1 MKKKNK
7 LYTANKWNKPLFA
20 QGIDREHQNVFD
32 GFFSSTLDTSL
43 SEPGLL
49 SGNSSGLDYHVPQ
62 LFKPNVTM
70 PTDWSDGLQ
79 SKLAVQNSQNLV
91 NGFGTEAAKNNPF
104 SSFKGSAGNKA
115 AVGQALTGIGLEMTG
130 LIGRSEKNPRGLY
143 DAMDPVHYLA
153 GGRESAVGNGLSDA
167 GVGLFKTSA
176 MSGNGLGMLAGA
188 GLKVIGGLTNAAF
201 GVKWNKD
208 TIKGIENHT
217 NAMRTNAE
225 GVTGATTSDDFLSRT
240 ANLSTAGLNFNKG
253 DIGKDGWFTN
263 KVGKKYNA
271 LKSAQAAAQAY
282 ASHALT
288 TGAKNVDSNLD
299 DSVFTNFAAF
309 GGPLSITDN
318 NNNMGAIDYNF
329 MSDYLTSKNKS
340 AEAKNKIPTNIFGSL
355 ASTPL
360 FALGGGI
367 HIKKSHRGLFTKEA
381 KEHGMGVQEFASHVL
396 ANKDKYSPEVVKR
409 ANFARNATKFALGG
423 DMQTNGSDFSDG
435 LQVISA
441 GGSHE
446 SNPYDGVQLGTDSQG
461 KPNLVEEGETIFDD
475 YVFSKRI
482 KADNQTKKKFHVGKN
497 ADISYADLS
506 KKLEKESAERPNDA
520 ISQAGLEKQ
529 MHDLADEQERQKSE
543 MQSKKAQEVFASLPP
558 EQQRAIMQQVAMEEQ
573 QAQQQQMEQPTD
585 EVPQQAEQQS
595 INEQM
600 MQQPV
605 EQPIAE
611 EPQMNACGGKINKY
625 DKGGD
630 MKKKIYNALG
640 LYTDSDFNK
649 WAADKKV
656 DKITDWENILKN
668 KQFIEALNDANPVI
682 ADAITNGYDF
692 GNYTPSVNK
701 RYDLSGF
708 SKVLDDYKTS
718 KVPGNTNG
726 NYAID
731 KNFNY
736 GKHKNIKELETDPNY
751 KAYTDYMLGVIDRAK
766 GIRYKPNSDDY
777 SYKNIEWEDPNKKL
791 SEDDYNALLTLADT
805 ANGTS
810 INPNGTP
817 VALFSD
823 SDGYTSLADN
833 AGDIFK
839 KLRYDGKAGRFH
851 LTPTLTDRS
860 NQVINKVVNDDGS
873 IEEIYGNVPKD
884 WTRTGNYSWQDDKS
898 DYTYNYY
905 KRPVVSTDGTD
916 NNGDNQE
923 EITPRHKNEK
933 LRYAGLFGPLVG
945 LGMQAMGIGKPD
957 YSRMDAAVEAASG
970 SPALASYKTI
980 GNYLTYNPMD
990 IWYEKNRMDANSR
1003 ATDRAILNNA
1013 SPIGTKM
1020 AGLLANGYNSLIA
1033 DGDLYR
1039 KALEYNDAKRQKV
1052 AEFNRGTDMYNADA
1066 FTKTSATNAEIANR
1080 QRQFRA
1086 QMQMDAARQRMA
1098 ADAAWN
1104 QGIYGNVSGLFK
1116 GISDLG
1122 RENAQH
1128 NMIADMAADG
1138 IFGVMTPKSNT
1149 GKRVVTTKKS
1159 CGGKIKRKRGLTV

>member
-7 LYTANKWNKPLFA
+7 LYTANKWNQSLFVN
-20 QGIDREHQNVFD
+20 NVFD
-32 GFFSSTLDTSL
+32 EGGGIDIQGIGGSVLGDPTKIDLGKKSAMKTPSQ
-43 SEPGLL
+43 GLGL
-49 SGNSSGLDYHVPQ
+49 GIGNIAKSGIGI
-62 LFKPNVTM
+62 
-70 PTDWSDGLQ
+70 
-79 SKLAVQNSQNLV
+79 
-91 NGFGTEAAKNNPF
+91 
-104 SSFKGSAGNKA
+104 AGNV
-115 AVGQALTGIGLEMTG
+115 VG
-130 LIGRSEKNPRGLY
+130 
-143 DAMDPVHYLA
+143 
-153 GGRESAVGNGLSDA
+153 AVGNKLISGGLNSSVGNGIA
-167 GVGLFKTSA
+167 NIGGAIGGAVSTINPVVGGIVSAASGIIGGGVNALFGTKVNQAKLNAANEGTNYLNSFKSNSSSFDEIQGPNAVAKVQNAYKGGLFRKGKA
-176 MSGNGLGMLAGA
+176 RRQ
-188 GLKVIGGLTNAAF
+188 NAALRA
-201 GVKWNKD
+201 D
-208 TIKGIENHT
+208 
-217 NAMRTNAE
+217 R
-225 GVTGATTSDDFLSRT
+225 
-240 ANLSTAGLNFNKG
+240 
-253 DIGKDGWFTN
+253 
-263 KVGKKYNA
+263 
-271 LKSAQAAAQAY
+271 AQAGSWANR
-282 ASHALT
+282 S
-288 TGAKNVDSNLD
+288 VDNNIDNIADTQMDNLLA
-299 DSVFTNFAAF
+299 NYAAF
-309 GGPLSITDN
+309 GGPLGGLPSQGT
-318 NNNMGAIDYNF
+318 GAIDYNF
-329 MSDYLTSKNKS
+329 MSDYLIAKNKS
-340 AEAKNKIPTNIFGSL
+340 AEAKNKISANVFGNL
-355 ASTPL
+355 PVTPL
-360 FALGGGI
+360 STFALGGGI

-423 DMQTNGSDFSDG
+423 DMQTNGSDFSNG
-435 LQVISA
+435 LLHIDA

-446 SNPYDGVQLGTDSQG
+446 SSPYDGVQLGIDAQG
-461 KPNLVEEGETIFDD
+461 NPNLVEEGETIFDD

-482 KADNQTKKKFHVGKN
+482 KADAQTKKRFHVGKN
-497 ADISYADLS
+497 ANISYADLS
-506 KKLEKESAERPNDA
+506 KKLEKESAERPNDS

-543 MQSKKAQEVFASLPP
+543 MQSKKAQEIFVSLPP
-558 EQQRAIMQQVAMEEQ
+558 EQQRAIMLQVAMEEQ
-573 QAQQQQMEQPTD
+573 QAQQQQMEQPTE

-595 INEQM
+595 ANEQM

-605 EQPIAE
+605 EQPMAE
-611 EPQMNACGGKINKY
+611 EPQVNACGGKINKY

-630 MKKKIYNALG
+630 MKKKIYNVLG
-640 LYTDSDFNK
+640 LYTDSDFDK

-668 KQFIEALNDANPVI
+668 KQFIDALNGVNPAI

-692 GNYTPSVNK
+692 GNYIPSVNK

-708 SKVLDDYKTS
+708 SKVLDDYKAS

-736 GKHKNIKELETDPNY
+736 GKYKNIKELETDPNY

-766 GIRYKPNSDDY
+766 GIRYKSNSDDY
-777 SYKNIEWEDPNKKL
+777 SYKNIEWEDPSKKL

-810 INPNGTP
+810 TNPDGTP

-884 WTRTGNYSWQDDKS
+884 WTSAGNYSWQDDKS
-898 DYTYNYY
+898 NYTYNYY

-916 NNGDNQE
+916 NNEDNRE
-923 EITPRHKNEK
+923 EITPKHKNEK

-970 SPALASYKTI
+970 APALASYKPI

-990 IWYEKNRMDANSR
+990 IWYEQNRMDANSR

-1020 AGLLANGYNSLIA
+1020 AGLLANGYNSQIA

-1080 QRQFRA
+1080 QRQFKV

-1149 GKRVVTTKKS
+1149 GRKVVTTKKS
-1159 CGGKIKRKRGLTV
+1159 CGGKIKRKRGLTF

>member
-7 LYTANKWNKPLFA
+7 LYTVNKWNQPLFVDNVFA
-20 QGIDREHQNVFD
+20 DGGGIDIQGI
-32 GFFSSTLDTSL
+32 GGSIL
-43 SEPGLL
+43 
-49 SGNSSGLDYHVPQ
+49 GN
-62 LFKPNVTM
+62 
-70 PTDWSDGLQ
+70 PT
-79 SKLAVQNSQNLV
+79 K
-91 NGFGTEAAKNNPF
+91 
-104 SSFKGSAGNKA
+104 
-115 AVGQALTGIGLEMTG
+115 I
-130 LIGRSEKNPRGLY
+130 
-143 DAMDPVHYLA
+143 
-153 GGRESAVGNGLSDA
+153 
-167 GVGLFKTSA
+167 
-176 MSGNGLGMLAGA
+176 
-188 GLKVIGGLTNAAF
+188 
-201 GVKWNKD
+201 
-208 TIKGIENHT
+208 
-217 NAMRTNAE
+217 
-225 GVTGATTSDDFLSRT
+225 
-240 ANLSTAGLNFNKG
+240 
-253 DIGKDGWFTN
+253 DIGKINAMKTPSQGLGLGIRNIAKSGIGAIGSD
-263 KVGKKYNA
+263 VGTIGSKLISGGLSSGAGNAISNIGGTVGGAISTINPVVGGIVSAASGIIGGGINA
-271 LKSAQAAAQAY
+271 LFGMKTDQKKLNAANEGTNYLNNFTSNASSFDEIQGPNAVAGVQNAY
-282 ASHALT
+282 KGGLFRKGKARRKNAALRAERT
-288 TGAKNVDSNLD
+288 TAESWANRSVDNNIDNIADTQMDNLLA
-299 DSVFTNFAAF
+299 NYAAF
-309 GGPLSITDN
+309 GGPLGGLQGT
-318 NNNMGAIDYNF
+318 GAIDYGF
-329 MSDYLTSKNKS
+329 MSDYLVAKNKS
-340 AEAKNKIPTNIFGSL
+340 AEAKNKISTNVFGNL
-355 ASTPL
+355 PVTPL
-360 FALGGGI
+360 STFALGGGI

-423 DMQTNGSDFSDG
+423 DMQTNGSDFSNG
-435 LQVISA
+435 LMHINA
-441 GGSHE
+441 GLSHE
-446 SNPYDGVQLGTDSQG
+446 DNPYDGVQLGTDAQG

-482 KADNQTKKKFHVGKN
+482 KADAKTKKKFHIGKN
-497 ADISYADLS
+497 TDISYADLS

-543 MQSKKAQEVFASLPP
+543 IQSKKAQEVFASLPP

-573 QAQQQQMEQPTD
+573 QEQQQQMEQPTD

-595 INEQM
+595 ANEQM

-611 EPQMNACGGKINKY
+611 EPQVNAYGGKINKY

-640 LYTDSDFNK
+640 LHTDSDFDK
-649 WAADKKV
+649 WALEQKV
-656 DKITDWENILKN
+656 NRITDWENILKN
-668 KQFIEALNDANPVI
+668 KQFMDALSGVNPVLS
-682 ADAITNGYDF
+682 DAISRGYDF
-692 GNYTPSVNK
+692 GTYVPKANNKLTFDFTHGGWGKEDYDAWNGSTDAAWKEAVKKGLVKKGMNSEEIGKALSQTDAYKRGSDWLKADENNRLNYLQQILNSQDAPQAARDYAAKYVDANGWLKDAK
-701 RYDLSGF
+701 R
-708 SKVLDDYKTS
+708 DYQT
-718 KVPGNTNG
+718 
-726 NYAID
+726 I
-731 KNFNY
+731 F
-736 GKHKNIKELETDPNY
+736 
-751 KAYTDYMLGVIDRAK
+751 
-766 GIRYKPNSDDY
+766 
-777 SYKNIEWEDPNKKL
+777 EDPN
-791 SEDDYNALLTLADT
+791 
-805 ANGTS
+805 GTGVR
-810 INPNGTP
+810 NTHPGTYWKTP
-817 VALFSD
+817 EE
-823 SDGYTSLADN
+823 
-833 AGDIFK
+833 I
-839 KLRYDGKAGRFH
+839 LRGKQIG
-851 LTPTLTDRS
+851 
-860 NQVINKVVNDDGS
+860 NYVVNDDGS

-884 WTRTGNYSWQDDKS
+884 WTSAGNYSWQDDKS

-905 KRPVVSTDGTD
+905 KRPVVSIDGTD

-923 EITPRHKNEK
+923 EITPKHKNEK

-970 SPALASYKTI
+970 SPILASYKPI
-980 GNYLTYNPMD
+980 GNYLTYTPMD
-990 IWYEKNRMDANSR
+990 IWYEQNRMDANSR

-1020 AGLLANGYNSLIA
+1020 AGLLANGYNSQIA

-1052 AEFNRGTDMYNADA
+1052 AEFNRGTDQWNSEA
-1066 FTKTSATNAEIANR
+1066 FNKTSLANAEIANR

-1159 CGGKIKRKRGLTV
+1159 CGGKIKRKRGLTF

>member
-7 LYTANKWNKPLFA
+7 LYTANKWNKSLFA

-32 GFFSSTLDTSL
+32 GLFSSTLDTSL
-43 SEPGLL
+43 SKPGLL
-49 SGNSSGLDYHVPQ
+49 SGNSSGLNIQAPQ
-62 LFKPNVTM
+62 LSKPNISM
-70 PTDWSDGLQ
+70 PIDWSDSLQ
-79 SKLAVQNSQNLV
+79 RKLAVQNSQNLV
-91 NGFGTEAAKNNPF
+91 NGFGTEATKNN
-104 SSFKGSAGNKA
+104 SFKSFLKGGLGDKVDKA

-130 LIGRSEKNPRGLY
+130 LIGRSEKNPRGLW
-143 DAMDPVHYLA
+143 DAADPVHYIA

-208 TIKGIENHT
+208 TINGIENHT

-225 GVTGATTSDDFLSRT
+225 GVTGATTSDDFLNKT
-240 ANLSTAGLNFNKG
+240 ANLSTAALNFSKG
-253 DIGKDGWFTN
+253 DIGKDGWFTH

-271 LKSAQAAAQAY
+271 LKNAQATAQAY
-282 ASHALT
+282 ANHAIT
-288 TGAKNVDSNLD
+288 TGAENVDKNLD

-309 GGPLSITDN
+309 GGLLSITDN

-340 AEAKNKIPTNIFGSL
+340 AEVKNKIPTNIFGSL

-409 ANFARNATKFALGG
+409 ANFARNSTKFALGG
-423 DMQTNGSDFSDG
+423 DMQTNGSDFSNG
-435 LQVISA
+435 LMHIDA

-446 SNPYDGVQLGTDSQG
+446 SSPYDGVQLGTDAQG

-482 KADNQTKKKFHVGKN
+482 KADAQTKKRFHVGKN

-529 MHDLADEQERQKSE
+529 MRDLADEQERQKSE
-543 MQSKKAQEVFASLPP
+543 MQTKEALEVFASLPP
-558 EQQRAIMQQVAMEEQ
+558 DQQRAIMQQVAMEEQ
-573 QAQQQQMEQPTD
+573 QAQQQQMEQSTE

-595 INEQM
+595 VNEQM
-600 MQQPV
+600 VQQPV

-640 LYTDSDFNK
+640 LYTDSDFDK
-649 WAADKKV
+649 WAYDKKV
-656 DKITDWENILKN
+656 DRITDWENILKN
-668 KQFIEALNDANPVI
+668 KQFMSALSGVNPI
-682 ADAITNGYDF
+682 LYDAISKGYDF
-692 GNYTPSVNK
+692 GTYVPKENNKLTFDFTHGGWGKEDYDAWNGSTDAAWREAVKKGLVKKGMNSEEIGKALSQTDAYRRGSDWLKADESNRLNYLQQILNSQDAPQAARDYAAKYVDANGWLKDAK
-701 RYDLSGF
+701 R
-708 SKVLDDYKTS
+708 DYQT
-718 KVPGNTNG
+718 V
-726 NYAID
+726 
-731 KNFNY
+731 F
-736 GKHKNIKELETDPNY
+736 
-751 KAYTDYMLGVIDRAK
+751 
-766 GIRYKPNSDDY
+766 
-777 SYKNIEWEDPNKKL
+777 EDPN
-791 SEDDYNALLTLADT
+791 
-805 ANGTS
+805 GTGVR
-810 INPNGTP
+810 NTHPGTYWKTPNE
-817 VALFSD
+817 
-823 SDGYTSLADN
+823 
-833 AGDIFK
+833 I
-839 KLRYDGKAGRFH
+839 LRGKQTG
-851 LTPTLTDRS
+851 
-860 NQVINKVVNDDGS
+860 NYVVNDDGS

-884 WTRTGNYSWQDDKS
+884 WTSAGNYSWQDDKS

-905 KRPVVSTDGTD
+905 KRPVASTNATD
-916 NNGDNQE
+916 NNGDDQE
-923 EITPRHKNEK
+923 GIVPKHKNEK

-957 YSRMDAAVEAASG
+957 YSRIDAAVEAASG
-970 SPALASYKTI
+970 SPALASYNPI

-990 IWYEKNRMDANSR
+990 IWYEQNRMDANSR

-1020 AGLLANGYNSLIA
+1020 AGLLANGYNNQIA
-1033 DGDLYR
+1033 DGELYR
-1039 KALEYNDAKRQKV
+1039 KALEYNDAKRQRV

-1080 QRQFRA
+1080 QKQFKA

-1159 CGGKIKRKRGLTV
+1159 CGGKIKRKRGLTF

>member
-7 LYTANKWNKPLFA
+7 LYTVNKWNQPLFVDNVFA
-20 QGIDREHQNVFD
+20 DGGGIDIQGI
-32 GFFSSTLDTSL
+32 GGSIL
-43 SEPGLL
+43 
-49 SGNSSGLDYHVPQ
+49 GN
-62 LFKPNVTM
+62 
-70 PTDWSDGLQ
+70 PT
-79 SKLAVQNSQNLV
+79 K
-91 NGFGTEAAKNNPF
+91 
-104 SSFKGSAGNKA
+104 
-115 AVGQALTGIGLEMTG
+115 I
-130 LIGRSEKNPRGLY
+130 
-143 DAMDPVHYLA
+143 
-153 GGRESAVGNGLSDA
+153 
-167 GVGLFKTSA
+167 
-176 MSGNGLGMLAGA
+176 
-188 GLKVIGGLTNAAF
+188 
-201 GVKWNKD
+201 
-208 TIKGIENHT
+208 
-217 NAMRTNAE
+217 
-225 GVTGATTSDDFLSRT
+225 
-240 ANLSTAGLNFNKG
+240 
-253 DIGKDGWFTN
+253 DIGKINAMKTPSQGLGLGIRNITKSGIGAIGSD
-263 KVGKKYNA
+263 VGTIGSKLISGGLSSGAGNAISNIGGTVGGAISTINPVVGGIVSAASGIIGGGINA
-271 LKSAQAAAQAY
+271 LFGMKTDQKKLNAANEGTNYLNNFTSNASSFDEIQGPSAVAGVQNAYKGGLFRKGKARRKNAALRAER
-282 ASHALT
+282 T
-288 TGAKNVDSNLD
+288 TAESWANRSVDNNIDNIADTQMDNLLA
-299 DSVFTNFAAF
+299 NYAAF
-309 GGPLSITDN
+309 GGPLGGLQGT
-318 NNNMGAIDYNF
+318 GAIDYGF
-329 MSDYLTSKNKS
+329 MSDYLVAKNKS
-340 AEAKNKIPTNIFGSL
+340 AEAKNKISTNVFGNL
-355 ASTPL
+355 PVTPL
-360 FALGGGI
+360 STFALGGGI

-409 ANFARNATKFALGG
+409 ANFARNATKFVLGG

-446 SNPYDGVQLGTDSQG
+446 SNPYDGVQLGIDAQG

-482 KADNQTKKKFHVGKN
+482 KADAQTKKKFHVGKN
-497 ADISYADLS
+497 TDISYADLS

-558 EQQRAIMQQVAMEEQ
+558 EQQKAIMQQVAMEEQ
-573 QAQQQQMEQPTD
+573 QAQQQQIEQPTD

-595 INEQM
+595 VNEQM
-600 MQQPV
+600 VQQPV
-605 EQPIAE
+605 KQTTE

-630 MKKKIYNALG
+630 MKKKIYSALG
-640 LYTDSDFNK
+640 LYTDSDFDK
-649 WAADKKV
+649 WAYDKKV
-656 DKITDWENILKN
+656 DRITDWENILKN
-668 KQFIEALNDANPVI
+668 KQFMNALNGVNPAI

-708 SKVLDDYKTS
+708 SKILDDYKAS

-736 GKHKNIKELETDPNY
+736 GKHKNIKELETDSNY
-751 KAYTDYMLGVIDRAK
+751 KAYTDYMLGVINRAK
-766 GIRYKPNSDDY
+766 GIRYKSNSDDY

-791 SEDDYNALLTLADT
+791 SEDDYNALLALADT

-810 INPNGTP
+810 INPDGTP

-860 NQVINKVVNDDGS
+860 NQVVNKVVNDDGS

-884 WTRTGNYSWQDDKS
+884 WTSAGNYSWQDDKS

-905 KRPVVSTDGTD
+905 KRPVVSIDGTD

-923 EITPRHKNEK
+923 EITPKHKNEK

-970 SPALASYKTI
+970 SPILASYKPI
-980 GNYLTYNPMD
+980 GNYLTYTPMD
-990 IWYEKNRMDANSR
+990 IWYEQNRMDANSR

-1020 AGLLANGYNSLIA
+1020 AGLLANGYNSQIA

-1159 CGGKIKRKRGLTV
+1159 CGGKIKRKRGLTF

>member
-43 SEPGLL
+43 SKPGIL
-49 SGNSSGLDYHVPQ
+49 SQSSSGLDYQTPQ
-62 LFKPNVTM
+62 LSKPNVTM
-70 PTDWSDGLQ
+70 PTDWSNDLQ
-79 SKLAVQNSQNLV
+79 NKLAVQNSQNLV
-91 NGFGTEAAKNNPF
+91 NGFGAETAKNNPF
-104 SSFKGSAGNKA
+104 SSFTGKAGSKA
-115 AVGQALTGIGLEMTG
+115 AVGQALTGVGLEMTG

-208 TIKGIENHT
+208 TINGIENHT

-225 GVTGATTSDDFLSRT
+225 GVTGATTSDDFLSKT
-240 ANLSTAGLNFNKG
+240 ANLSTAGLNFSKG

-282 ASHALT
+282 ANHALT

-340 AEAKNKIPTNIFGSL
+340 AEVKNKIPTNIFGSL

-409 ANFARNATKFALGG
+409 ANFARNSTKFALGG

-435 LQVISA
+435 LLYIDA

-446 SNPYDGVQLGTDSQG
+446 SSPYDGVQLGTDAQG

-482 KADNQTKKKFHVGKN
+482 KADAQTKKKFHVGKN

-529 MHDLADEQERQKSE
+529 MHDLANEQERQKSE
-543 MQSKKAQEVFASLPP
+543 MQSKKVQEVFASLPP

-595 INEQM
+595 ANGQM

-625 DKGGD
+625 DKGGN

-640 LYTDSDFNK
+640 LYTDSDFDK

-656 DKITDWENILKN
+656 DRITDWENILKN
-668 KQFIEALNDANPVI
+668 KQFIDALNGVNPAI

-692 GNYTPSVNK
+692 GNYIPSVNK

-708 SKVLDDYKTS
+708 SKVLDDYKAS

-766 GIRYKPNSDDY
+766 GIRYKSNSDDY

-791 SEDDYNALLTLADT
+791 SEDDYNVLLTLADT

-810 INPNGTP
+810 INPDGTP

-823 SDGYTSLADN
+823 SDGYTSLVDN

-860 NQVINKVVNDDGS
+860 NQVVNKVVNDDGS
-873 IEEIYGNVPKD
+873 IEDIYGNVPKD

-905 KRPVVSTDGTD
+905 KRPVVSADGTD

-923 EITPRHKNEK
+923 EITPKHKNEK

-957 YSRMDAAVEAASG
+957 YSRMDVAVEAASG
-970 SPALASYKTI
+970 SPALASYKPI
-980 GNYLTYNPMD
+980 GNYLNYNPMD
-990 IWYEKNRMDANSR
+990 IWYEQNRMDANSR

-1020 AGLLANGYNSLIA
+1020 AGLLANSYNSQIA

-1052 AEFNRGTDMYNADA
+1052 AEFNRGTDQWNSEAFNKTSLANAD
-1066 FTKTSATNAEIANR
+1066 TINRDKQYRSSLTMNAASQRLASDAN
-1080 QRQFRA
+1080 
-1086 QMQMDAARQRMA
+1086 
-1098 ADAAWN
+1098 WYSS
-1104 QGIYGNVSGLFK
+1104 IYGNVNNAFK
-1116 GISDLG
+1116 GLSDYG
-1122 RENAQH
+1122 RENAQF
-1128 NMIADMAADG
+1128 NLISDMANSG
-1138 IFGVMTPKSNT
+1138 MFGVMSPDSPL
-1149 GKRVVTTKKS
+1149 GKRVIRRKK
-1159 CGGKIKRKRGLTV
+1159 K

>member
-43 SEPGLL
+43 SKPGIL
-49 SGNSSGLDYHVPQ
+49 SKGTSGLDYQVPQ
-62 LFKPNVTM
+62 LSKPNITL

-79 SKLAVQNSQNLV
+79 NKLAVQNSQNLV
-91 NGFGTEAAKNNPF
+91 NGFGSEAAKNNPF
-104 SSFKGSAGNKA
+104 SSFLKGIKGDKA
-115 AVGQALTGIGLEMTG
+115 AVGQALTGVGLEMTG
-130 LIGRSEKNPRGLY
+130 LIGRSERNKRGLY
-143 DAMDPVHYLA
+143 DVVDPVHQLA
-153 GGRESAVGNGLSDA
+153 GGRESEVGSALGDA
-167 GVGLFKTSA
+167 GVSLFKSSA
-176 MSGNGLGMLAGA
+176 MSGNGYGMLAGA
-188 GLKVIGGLTNAAF
+188 GLKVIGGLTDAAF

-208 TIKGIENHT
+208 TINGIENHT

-225 GVTGATTSDDFLSRT
+225 GVTGATTSDDFLNKT
-240 ANLSTAGLNFNKG
+240 ANLSTTGLNFNKG

-263 KVGKKYNA
+263 KVGRKYNA
-271 LKSAQAAAQAY
+271 LKNAQAAAQAY

-396 ANKDKYSPEVVKR
+396 ANKDKYSSEVVKR
-409 ANFARNATKFALGG
+409 ANFARNAAKFALGG
-423 DMQTNGSDFSDG
+423 DMQTNGSDFSNG
-435 LQVISA
+435 LMHIDA

-446 SNPYDGVQLGTDSQG
+446 SSPYDGVQLGTDAQG

-482 KADNQTKKKFHVGKN
+482 KADTKTKKKFHVGKN

-573 QAQQQQMEQPTD
+573 QVQQQQMEQPTE
-585 EVPQQAEQQS
+585 EVPQHAEQQGV
-595 INEQM
+595 NEQT

-605 EQPIAE
+605 EQPITE

-640 LYTDSDFNK
+640 LYTDSDFDK
-649 WAADKKV
+649 WALNQKV

-668 KQFIEALNDANPVI
+668 KQFMTALSNVNPI
-682 ADAITNGYDF
+682 LSDAISRGYDF
-692 GNYTPSVNK
+692 GTYVPKVNNKLTFDFTHGGWGKEDYDAWNGSTDAAWKEAVNK
-701 RYDLSGF
+701 DLVKKGMNSEEIGKAL
-708 SKVLDDYKTS
+708 SQTDAYRRGSDWLKADENNRLTYLQQILNSQDAPQAARDYAAKY
-718 KVPGNTNG
+718 VDANG
-726 NYAID
+726 WLKDA
-731 KNFNY
+731 KR
-736 GKHKNIKELETDPNY
+736 
-751 KAYTDYMLGVIDRAK
+751 DYQTIF
-766 GIRYKPNSDDY
+766 
-777 SYKNIEWEDPNKKL
+777 EDPN
-791 SEDDYNALLTLADT
+791 
-805 ANGTS
+805 GTGVR
-810 INPNGTP
+810 NTHPGTYWKTPNE
-817 VALFSD
+817 
-823 SDGYTSLADN
+823 
-833 AGDIFK
+833 I
-839 KLRYDGKAGRFH
+839 LRGKQTG
-851 LTPTLTDRS
+851 
-860 NQVINKVVNDDGS
+860 NYVVNDDGS

-884 WTRTGNYSWQDDKS
+884 WTSAGNYSWQDDKS

-905 KRPVVSTDGTD
+905 KRPVASTDVTD

-923 EITPRHKNEK
+923 KIVPKHKNEK
-933 LRYAGLFGPLVG
+933 LRYAGLLGPLVG

-970 SPALASYKTI
+970 SPALASYKPI

-990 IWYEKNRMDANSR
+990 IWYEQNRMDTNSR

-1020 AGLLANGYNSLIA
+1020 AGLLANGYNSQIA

-1052 AEFNRGTDMYNADA
+1052 AEFNRGTDQWNADA
-1066 FTKTSATNAEIANR
+1066 FNRTSATNAEIANR
-1080 QRQFRA
+1080 QRQFKA

-1149 GKRVVTTKKS
+1149 GRRVVTTKKS
-1159 CGGKIKRKRGLTV
+1159 CGGKIKRKRGLTF

>member
-7 LYTANKWNKPLFA
+7 LYTANKWNQPLFA
-20 QGIDREHQNVFD
+20 QGVDREHQNVFD
-32 GFFSSTLDTSL
+32 GFFSSTLNTPL
-43 SEPGLL
+43 SNQGLL
-49 SGNSSGLDYHVPQ
+49 SGNSSGLNYQVPQ
-62 LFKPNVTM
+62 LSQPNISM
-70 PTDWSDGLQ
+70 PTDWSNTAQ
-79 SKLAVQNSQNLV
+79 RNAAVTNSKNLV
-91 NGFGTEAAKNNPF
+91 NGFGAEAAKNNTFKQFVKPDLSGLAKAGISAGGSIIGALGNKLISGGLSSGAGNAISSIGGTVGGALSAVNPVVGGIVSAASGIVGGGINALF
-104 SSFKGSAGNKA
+104 GTKTDQKKLNAANEGTNYLNSFISNASSFDEIQGPNAVANVQNAYKG
-115 AVGQALTGIGLEMTG
+115 
-130 LIGRSEKNPRGLY
+130 
-143 DAMDPVHYLA
+143 
-153 GGRESAVGNGLSDA
+153 
-167 GVGLFKTSA
+167 GLFRKGKA
-176 MSGNGLGMLAGA
+176 RR
-188 GLKVIGGLTNAAF
+188 KNAALRAERAEAESWANRS
-201 GVKWNKD
+201 VNNNINNIAD
-208 TIKGIENHT
+208 TQMDN
-217 NAMRTNAE
+217 
-225 GVTGATTSDDFLSRT
+225 LL
-240 ANLSTAGLNFNKG
+240 AN
-253 DIGKDGWFTN
+253 
-263 KVGKKYNA
+263 Y
-271 LKSAQAAAQAY
+271 
-282 ASHALT
+282 
-288 TGAKNVDSNLD
+288 
-299 DSVFTNFAAF
+299 AAF
-309 GGPLSITDN
+309 GGPLGGLPSLGT
-318 NNNMGAIDYNF
+318 GAIDYGF
-329 MSDYLTSKNKS
+329 MSDYLVAKNKS
-340 AEAKNKIPTNIFGSL
+340 AEAKNKISTNVFGNL
-355 ASTPL
+355 PVTPL
-360 FALGGGI
+360 STFALGGGI

-381 KEHGMGVQEFASHVL
+381 KEHGMRVQEFASHVL

-409 ANFARNATKFALGG
+409 ANFARNSTKFALGG
-423 DMQTNGSDFSDG
+423 DMQTNGSDFSNG
-435 LQVISA
+435 LMHIDA

-446 SNPYDGVQLGTDSQG
+446 SSPYDGVQLGIDAQG

-482 KADNQTKKKFHVGKN
+482 KADAQTKKKFHVGKN
-497 ADISYADLS
+497 TDISYADLS

-520 ISQAGLEKQ
+520 ISQTGLEKQ

-573 QAQQQQMEQPTD
+573 QEQQQQMEQPTK

-595 INEQM
+595 ANEQM

-605 EQPIAE
+605 EQPMTE
-611 EPQMNACGGKINKY
+611 EPQVNACGGKINKY

-640 LYTDSDFNK
+640 LYTDSDFDK
-649 WAADKKV
+649 WTADKKV
-656 DKITDWENILKN
+656 DKVTDWENILKN
-668 KQFIEALNDANPVI
+668 KQFIDALNGVNPAI

-692 GNYTPSVNK
+692 GNYTPSINK

-708 SKVLDDYKTS
+708 SKVLDDYKAS

-766 GIRYKPNSDDY
+766 GIRYKSNSDDY

-810 INPNGTP
+810 INPDGTP
-817 VALFSD
+817 VALFRD
-823 SDGYTSLADN
+823 SDGYTSLVDN

-898 DYTYNYY
+898 NYTYNYY

-923 EITPRHKNEK
+923 EITPKHKNEK

-970 SPALASYKTI
+970 TPALASYKPI

-990 IWYEKNRMDANSR
+990 IWYEQNRMDANSR

-1013 SPIGTKM
+1013 SPIGTKT
-1020 AGLLANGYNSLIA
+1020 AGLLANGYNSQIA

-1052 AEFNRGTDMYNADA
+1052 AEFNRGTDQWNSEAFNKTSLANAD
-1066 FTKTSATNAEIANR
+1066 TINRDKQYRSSLTMNAASQRLASDAN
-1080 QRQFRA
+1080 
-1086 QMQMDAARQRMA
+1086 
-1098 ADAAWN
+1098 WYSS
-1104 QGIYGNVSGLFK
+1104 IYGNVNNAFK
-1116 GISDLG
+1116 GLSDYG
-1122 RENAQH
+1122 RENAQF
-1128 NMIADMAADG
+1128 NLISDMVNSG
-1138 IFGVMTPKSNT
+1138 IFGVMSPDSPL
-1149 GKRVVTTKKS
+1149 GKRVIRRKK
-1159 CGGKIKRKRGLTV
+1159 K

>member
-7 LYTANKWNKPLFA
+7 LYTANKWNQPLFA
-20 QGIDREHQNVFD
+20 QGVDREHQNIFD
-32 GFFSSTLDTSL
+32 GLFSSTLN
-43 SEPGLL
+43 
-49 SGNSSGLDYHVPQ
+49 NSS
-62 LFKPNVTM
+62 
-70 PTDWSDGLQ
+70 SLQ
-79 SKLAVQNSQNLV
+79 WDKLASNAYGANYGDKSFTLNDYKNS
-91 NGFGTEAAKNNPF
+91 KNFLGISKADNPF
-104 SSFKGSAGNKA
+104 SKGNLATTFSKESVTNMLKSSAGAIGGVVGSIGNKVISGGLSSGAGNAISNVGGTLGSAISTVNPVVGGIVSAASGILGGGVNALFGSKFNKENIA
-115 AVGQALTGIGLEMTG
+115 KIEA
-130 LIGRSEKNPRGLY
+130 N
-143 DAMDPVHYLA
+143 
-153 GGRESAVGNGLSDA
+153 
-167 GVGLFKTSA
+167 TSA
-176 MSGNGLGMLAGA
+176 MRSNADELAGA
-188 GLKVIGGLTNAAF
+188 A
-201 GVKWNKD
+201 
-208 TIKGIENHT
+208 
-217 NAMRTNAE
+217 
-225 GVTGATTSDDFLSRT
+225 TSDDFLTKTSG
-240 ANLSTAGLNFNKG
+240 LSTSGLNFNKSF
-253 DIGKDGWFTN
+253 IGKDGVFSH
-263 KVGKKYNA
+263 KVKNKYNQ
-271 LKSAQAAAQAY
+271 LLTQQQTAQAY
-282 ASHALT
+282 ANHAIT
-288 TGAKNVDSNLD
+288 TGAENVDKNLD

-340 AEAKNKIPTNIFGSL
+340 AEVKNKIPTNIFGSL

-409 ANFARNATKFALGG
+409 ANFARNSTKFALGG
-423 DMQTNGSDFSDG
+423 DMQTNGSDFSNG
-435 LQVISA
+435 LMHIDA

-446 SNPYDGVQLGTDSQG
+446 SSPYDGVQLGTDAQG

-482 KADNQTKKKFHVGKN
+482 KADAQTKKKFHIGKN

-520 ISQAGLEKQ
+520 ISSAGLEKQ

-543 MQSKKAQEVFASLPP
+543 MQSKEAQEVFASLPP
-558 EQQRAIMQQVAMEEQ
+558 EQQRAIMQQIAMEEQ
-573 QAQQQQMEQPTD
+573 QAQQAAEQPVEQQ
-585 EVPQQAEQQS
+585 EVNPQQTEQQS
-595 INEQM
+595 VNEQM
-600 MQQPV
+600 MQQPTT
-605 EQPIAE
+605 E
-611 EPQMNACGGKINKY
+611 EPQVNACGGKINKY
-625 DKGGD
+625 DNGGD
-630 MKKKIYNALG
+630 MKQRFYNLLSPYVEG
-640 LYTDSDFNK
+640 GIHTDSDFDK
-649 WAADKKV
+649 WVLAQKLN
-656 DKITDWENILKN
+656 KITDWDNILSN
-668 KQFIEALNDANPVI
+668 KPFMNAVGALNPAI
-682 ADAITNGYDF
+682 ADAIANGYDF

-708 SKVLDDYKTS
+708 SKVLDDYKAS

-736 GKHKNIKELETDPNY
+736 GKHRNIKELETDPNY

-766 GIRYKPNSDDY
+766 GIRYKSNSDDY

-810 INPNGTP
+810 INPDGAP
-817 VALFSD
+817 IALFSD
-823 SDGYTSLADN
+823 SDGYTSLVDN

-851 LTPTLTDRS
+851 LTPTLADRS
-860 NQVINKVVNDDGS
+860 NQVVNKVVDANGKVETIIGD
-873 IEEIYGNVPKD
+873 VPKD
-884 WTRTGNYSWQDDKS
+884 WTRTSNYSWQDDKS

-905 KRPVVSTDGTD
+905 KRPTGTDGTD

-923 EITPRHKNEK
+923 EIVPKHKNEK
-933 LRYAGLFGPLVG
+933 LRYAGLLGPLVG

-970 SPALASYKTI
+970 SPALASYKPI

-990 IWYEKNRMDANSR
+990 IWYEQNRMDANSR

-1020 AGLLANGYNSLIA
+1020 AGLLANSYNSQIA

-1080 QRQFRA
+1080 QRQFKV

-1149 GKRVVTTKKS
+1149 GRKVVTTKKS
-1159 CGGKIKRKRGLTV
+1159 CGGKIKRKRGLTF

>member
-130 LIGRSEKNPRGLY
+130 LIGRSEKNPRGLW
-143 DAMDPVHYLA
+143 DAADPVHYLA

-208 TIKGIENHT
+208 TINGIENHI

-225 GVTGATTSDDFLSRT
+225 GITGATTSDDFLNKT
-240 ANLSTAGLNFNKG
+240 ANLSTAALNFSKG
-253 DIGKDGWFTN
+253 DIGKDGWFTH
-263 KVGKKYNA
+263 KVGKKYRA
-271 LKSAQAAAQAY
+271 LKNTQATAQAY
-282 ASHALT
+282 GNHAIT
-288 TGAKNVDSNLD
+288 TGAENVDKNLD

-340 AEAKNKIPTNIFGSL
+340 AEVKNKIPTNIFGSL

-423 DMQTNGSDFSDG
+423 DMQTNGSDFSNG
-435 LQVISA
+435 LMHIDA
-441 GGSHE
+441 GLSHE
-446 SNPYDGVQLGTDSQG
+446 ENPYDGVQLGTDVQG

-482 KADNQTKKKFHVGKN
+482 KADAQTKKRFHVGKN

-506 KKLEKESAERPNDA
+506 KKLEKESTERPNDA

-543 MQSKKAQEVFASLPP
+543 MQTKEAQEVFASLPP
-558 EQQRAIMQQVAMEEQ
+558 DQQRAIMQQVAMEEQ
-573 QAQQQQMEQPTD
+573 QAQQQQMEQPVK

-595 INEQM
+595 ANEQM
-600 MQQPV
+600 VQQPV
-605 EQPIAE
+605 EQTTE

-630 MKKKIYNALG
+630 MKQRFYNLLSPYVDG
-640 LYTDSDFNK
+640 GIHTDSDFDK
-649 WAADKKV
+649 WLLAQKLDR
-656 DKITDWENILKN
+656 ITDWDNILSN
-668 KQFIEALNDANPVI
+668 KAFMDAVSAQNPALG
-682 ADAITNGYDF
+682 DAISKGYDF
-692 GNYTPSVNK
+692 GTYVPKANNKLTFDFIHGGWGKEDYDAWDGSTDAAWKEAVNK
-701 RYDLSGF
+701 GLVKKGMNSEEIGKALSQTDAYKRG
-708 SKVLDDYKTS
+708 SDWLKSDENNRLTYLQQILNSQDAPQAARDYAAKY
-718 KVPGNTNG
+718 VDTNRWLKD
-726 NYAID
+726 A
-731 KNFNY
+731 KR
-736 GKHKNIKELETDPNY
+736 
-751 KAYTDYMLGVIDRAK
+751 DYQTIF
-766 GIRYKPNSDDY
+766 
-777 SYKNIEWEDPNKKL
+777 EDPN
-791 SEDDYNALLTLADT
+791 
-805 ANGTS
+805 GTGVR
-810 INPNGTP
+810 NTHPGTYWKTPNE
-817 VALFSD
+817 
-823 SDGYTSLADN
+823 
-833 AGDIFK
+833 I
-839 KLRYDGKAGRFH
+839 LRGKQTG
-851 LTPTLTDRS
+851 
-860 NQVINKVVNDDGS
+860 NYVVNDDGS

-884 WTRTGNYSWQDDKS
+884 WTSAGNYSWQDDKS

-905 KRPVVSTDGTD
+905 KRPVASTNTTD
-916 NNGDNQE
+916 DNESNQE
-923 EITPRHKNEK
+923 EIVPKHKNEK

-970 SPALASYKTI
+970 SPTLASYKPI
-980 GNYLTYNPMD
+980 GNYLTYTPMD
-990 IWYEKNRMDANSR
+990 IWYEQNRMDANSR

-1020 AGLLANGYNSLIA
+1020 AGLLANGYNSQIA

-1052 AEFNRGTDMYNADA
+1052 AEFNRGTDMYNADS

-1149 GKRVVTTKKS
+1149 GKRLVTTKKS
-1159 CGGKIKRKRGLTV
+1159 CGGKIKRKRGLTF

>member
-20 QGIDREHQNVFD
+20 QGIDREYQNVFD

-43 SEPGLL
+43 SKPGIL
-49 SGNSSGLDYHVPQ
+49 SKSSSGLDYQVPQ
-62 LFKPNVTM
+62 LSKPNITM
-70 PTDWSDGLQ
+70 PTDWSDSLQ
-79 SKLAVQNSQNLV
+79 RKLAVQNSQNLV

-104 SSFKGSAGNKA
+104 SSFLKGSLGDKA
-115 AVGQALTGIGLEMTG
+115 AVGQALTGVGLEMTG
-130 LIGRSEKNPRGLY
+130 LIGRSERNKRGLY
-143 DAMDPVHYLA
+143 DVVDPVHQLA
-153 GGRESAVGNGLSDA
+153 GGRESEVGGALGDA
-167 GVGLFKTSA
+167 GVSLFKSSA
-176 MSGNGLGMLAGA
+176 MSGNGYGMLAGA
-188 GLKVIGGLTNAAF
+188 GLKVIGGLTDAAF

-208 TIKGIENHT
+208 TINGIENHT

-225 GVTGATTSDDFLSRT
+225 GITGATTSDDFLNKT
-240 ANLSTAGLNFNKG
+240 ANLSTAALNFSKG
-253 DIGKDGWFTN
+253 DIGKDGWFTH

-271 LKSAQAAAQAY
+271 LKNAQATAQVY
-282 ASHALT
+282 ANHAIT
-288 TGAKNVDSNLD
+288 TGAENVDKNLD

-340 AEAKNKIPTNIFGSL
+340 AEVKNKIPTNIFGSL

-409 ANFARNATKFALGG
+409 ANFARNSTKFALGG
-423 DMQTNGSDFSDG
+423 DMQTNGSDFSNG
-435 LQVISA
+435 LMHIDA

-446 SNPYDGVQLGTDSQG
+446 SSPYDGVQLGTDAQG

-482 KADNQTKKKFHVGKN
+482 KADAQTKKRFHVGKN

-543 MQSKKAQEVFASLPP
+543 MQNKEAQEVFASLPP
-558 EQQRAIMQQVAMEEQ
+558 EQQRAIMQQIAMEEQ
-573 QAQQQQMEQPTD
+573 QAQQQQMEQPT
-585 EVPQQAEQQS
+585 EEAPQQAEQQS
-595 INEQM
+595 VNEQI

-640 LYTDSDFNK
+640 LYTDSDFDK
-649 WAADKKV
+649 WAYDKKV
-656 DKITDWENILKN
+656 DRITDWENILKN
-668 KQFIEALNDANPVI
+668 KQFMNALSGVNPI
-682 ADAITNGYDF
+682 LYDAISRGYDF
-692 GNYTPSVNK
+692 GAYVPKVNNKLTFDFTHGGWGKEDYDAWDGSTDAAWQEAVKKGLVKKGMNSEEIGKALSQTDAYK
-701 RYDLSGF
+701 RGSDWLKADENNRLTYLQQILNSQDAPQAAR
-708 SKVLDDYKTS
+708 DYAAKY
-718 KVPGNTNG
+718 VDANG
-726 NYAID
+726 WLKDA
-731 KNFNY
+731 KR
-736 GKHKNIKELETDPNY
+736 
-751 KAYTDYMLGVIDRAK
+751 DYQTIF
-766 GIRYKPNSDDY
+766 
-777 SYKNIEWEDPNKKL
+777 EDPN
-791 SEDDYNALLTLADT
+791 ETGVRNTHP
-805 ANGTS
+805 GTYWKT
-810 INPNGTP
+810 PNE
-817 VALFSD
+817 
-823 SDGYTSLADN
+823 
-833 AGDIFK
+833 I
-839 KLRYDGKAGRFH
+839 LRGKQTG
-851 LTPTLTDRS
+851 
-860 NQVINKVVNDDGS
+860 NYVVNDDGS

-884 WTRTGNYSWQDDKS
+884 WTSAGNYSWQDDKS

-905 KRPVVSTDGTD
+905 KRPVASTTD
-916 NNGDNQE
+916 TDDTKDKPE
-923 EITPRHKNEK
+923 EVVPVHKPTWQ
-933 LRYAGLFGPLVG
+933 RTAGLFGPLVG

-970 SPALASYKTI
+970 APALASYKPI

-990 IWYEKNRMDANSR
+990 IWYEQNRLDANSR
-1003 ATDRAILNNA
+1003 ATDRVILNNA

-1020 AGLLANGYNSLIA
+1020 AGLLANGYNSQIA

-1039 KALEYNDAKRQKV
+1039 KALEYNEAQKQKV
-1052 AEFNRGTDMYNADA
+1052 AEFNRGTDQWNADA
-1066 FTKTSATNAEIANR
+1066 FNRTSATNAEIANR
-1080 QRQFRA
+1080 QRQFKA
-1086 QMQMDAARQRMA
+1086 QMQIDAARQRMA

-1138 IFGVMTPKSNT
+1138 IFGVMTSKSNT

-1159 CGGKIKRKRGLTV
+1159 CGGKIKRKRGLTF

>member
-7 LYTANKWNKPLFA
+7 LYTANKWNQPLFA
-20 QGIDREHQNVFD
+20 QGVDREHQNIFD
-32 GFFSSTLDTSL
+32 
-43 SEPGLL
+43 GLL
-49 SGNSSGLDYHVPQ
+49 SSSIQSIGTTSVLGNPTKIDLGKIGAIKTPSQGL
-62 LFKPNVTM
+62 
-70 PTDWSDGLQ
+70 GL
-79 SKLAVQNSQNLV
+79 
-91 NGFGTEAAKNNPF
+91 
-104 SSFKGSAGNKA
+104 
-115 AVGQALTGIGLEMTG
+115 GIGNIAKSG
-130 LIGRSEKNPRGLY
+130 IG
-143 DAMDPVHYLA
+143 AI
-153 GGRESAVGNGLSDA
+153 GGTVGAVGNKLISGGLNSSVGNGIA
-167 GVGLFKTSA
+167 NIGGTVGGAISTINPVVGGIVSAASGIIGGGVNALFGMKTDQKKLNAANEGTNYLNSFNSNASSFDEIQGPNAVANVQNAYKGGLFRKGKA
-176 MSGNGLGMLAGA
+176 RR
-188 GLKVIGGLTNAAF
+188 KNAALRADRTLAESWANRS
-201 GVKWNKD
+201 VDNNIDNIAD
-208 TIKGIENHT
+208 TQMDN
-217 NAMRTNAE
+217 
-225 GVTGATTSDDFLSRT
+225 LL
-240 ANLSTAGLNFNKG
+240 AN
-253 DIGKDGWFTN
+253 
-263 KVGKKYNA
+263 Y
-271 LKSAQAAAQAY
+271 
-282 ASHALT
+282 
-288 TGAKNVDSNLD
+288 
-299 DSVFTNFAAF
+299 AAF
-309 GGPLSITDN
+309 GGPLGGLPSQGT
-318 NNNMGAIDYNF
+318 GAIDYGF
-329 MSDYLTSKNKS
+329 MSDYLVAKNKS
-340 AEAKNKIPTNIFGSL
+340 AEAKNKISTNVFGNL
-355 ASTPL
+355 PVTPL
-360 FALGGGI
+360 STFALGGGI

-409 ANFARNATKFALGG
+409 ANFAKNATKFALGG
-423 DMQTNGSDFSDG
+423 DMQTNGSDFSNG
-435 LQVISA
+435 LMHIDA
-441 GGSHE
+441 GLSHE
-446 SNPYDGVQLGTDSQG
+446 ENPYDGVQLGTDSQG

-482 KADNQTKKKFHVGKN
+482 KADAKTKKKFHVGKN
-497 ADISYADLS
+497 TDISYADLS

-543 MQSKKAQEVFASLPP
+543 IQSKRAQEIFASLPP

-595 INEQM
+595 VNEQM

-605 EQPIAE
+605 EQPIEE

-640 LYTDSDFNK
+640 LYTDSDFDK

-668 KQFIEALNDANPVI
+668 KQFIDALNGVNPAI

-692 GNYTPSVNK
+692 GNYIPSVNK

-708 SKVLDDYKTS
+708 SKVLDDYKAS

-766 GIRYKPNSDDY
+766 GIKYKSNSDDY

-817 VALFSD
+817 VALFRD

-898 DYTYNYY
+898 NYTYNYY
-905 KRPVVSTDGTD
+905 KKPVVSIDGTD
-916 NNGDNQE
+916 NNEDNQE
-923 EITPRHKNEK
+923 EITPKHKNEK

-980 GNYLTYNPMD
+980 DNYLTYNPMD
-990 IWYEKNRMDANSR
+990 IWYEQNRMDANSR

-1020 AGLLANGYNSLIA
+1020 AGLLANGYNSQIA

-1138 IFGVMTPKSNT
+1138 IFGVMTPKSNA

-1159 CGGKIKRKRGLTV
+1159 CGGKIKRKRGLTF